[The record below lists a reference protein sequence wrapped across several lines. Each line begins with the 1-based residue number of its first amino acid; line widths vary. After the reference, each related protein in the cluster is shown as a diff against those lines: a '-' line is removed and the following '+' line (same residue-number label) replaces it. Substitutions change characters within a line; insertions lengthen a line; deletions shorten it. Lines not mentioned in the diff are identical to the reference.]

1 LPLPRLRSRLDLVEF
16 CRKLTPE
23 TLKALTYRAAPSCAY
38 VLVAEAKDL
47 YWWHPLVSGDPETV
61 HAAGVAG
68 DLEVP
73 PDDFPNYV
81 VGWPVKLSKWAMDR
95 GQPDKASNASSG
107 KSAAEDR
114 TNSTLDHRAVRAIVA
129 GIMLAMFLSA
139 LEQTI
144 VAPAL
149 AAIGRSLGGIDDL
162 SWVVTAYLLSV
173 TATTP
178 LFGKLSDIYGRRLVL
193 LWAIG
198 IFICGSIAC
207 ALAPTIWFLIFARG
221 LQGIGGGGLL
231 PIAQTIIADL
241 LSPRE
246 RPIVQGRTSVMFMSA
261 SILGPVLG
269 GLLTDH
275 LHWSLIFWI
284 NLPLGAVALV
294 MTERALR
301 RLPRNDRPHRLDVIG
316 GALMVGAALALMLAL
331 AWGGTHYSWNS
342 WRIVALLAGSA
353 ALWVL
358 FAVRLLTAREPF
370 IPVAILLGRVTSA
383 ITCAAF
389 FGVGTIIG
397 ITIFTPL
404 YCQAVLGLTA
414 SSSGLALI
422 AFMGGT
428 VAGSLITARLM
439 VRLTHYLRVPIVG
452 LLLAIAALLVLAH
465 DTAAHSVMIVA
476 LLLFLLGCGL
486 GPMYPMST
494 ILMQNAV
501 KPHQLGTATGA
512 LNFFRTLGGAII
524 VAIFGAIVLGGG
536 NGWKA
541 VSLEGLA
548 TAHGNLAPA
557 FHWVFIAAAVCLA
570 ITLVCLLA
578 VEERPLHGPAHRAEE
593 ATIEAAQATP

>member
-1 LPLPRLRSRLDLVEF
+1 MTTQATPKRIVVDAAAAELTHRPHPAAAAVVARPQVHEQGALPLD
-16 CRKLTPE
+16 
-23 TLKALTYRAAPSCAY
+23 
-38 VLVAEAKDL
+38 
-47 YWWHPLVSGDPETV
+47 
-61 HAAGVAG
+61 HA
-68 DLEVP
+68 
-73 PDDFPNYV
+73 
-81 VGWPVKLSKWAMDR
+81 
-95 GQPDKASNASSG
+95 
-107 KSAAEDR
+107 
-114 TNSTLDHRAVRAIVA
+114 TVRAIVA

-149 AAIGRSLGGIDDL
+149 ASIGRSLGGIDEL

-178 LFGKLSDIYGRRLVL
+178 LFGKLSDIYGRRLIL

-198 IFICGSIAC
+198 IFIAGSIAC
-207 ALAPTIWFLIFARG
+207 ALAPTIWILILARG

-246 RPIVQGRTSVMFMSA
+246 RPIVQGRTSIMFMSA

-301 RLPRNDRPHRLDVIG
+301 RLPRNERPHQLDVIG
-316 GALMVGAALALMLAL
+316 AALMVGAALLLMLAL
-331 AWGGTHYSWNS
+331 AWGGTHYPWSSWP
-342 WRIVALLAGSA
+342 IIALLAGSA
-353 ALWVL
+353 AFWVL
-358 FAVRLLTAREPF
+358 FALRLLTAREPF
-370 IPVAILLGRVTSA
+370 IPLAILRGRVTST

-397 ITIFTPL
+397 ITIYTPL

-428 VAGSLITARLM
+428 VVGSLIAARLM
-439 VRLTHYLRVPIVG
+439 VQLTHYMRVPIVG
-452 LLLAIAALLVLAH
+452 LFLAIAVLLVLAR
-465 DTAAHSVMIVA
+465 DPAGHSIGSVV
-476 LLLFLLGCGL
+476 LFLFLLGCGV

-501 KPHQLGTATGA
+501 KPHQLGTATGT

-524 VAIFGAIVLGGG
+524 VAIFGTIVLGGG
-536 NGWKA
+536 TDGSKI
-541 VSLEGLA
+541 VSLESLA
-548 TAHGNLAPA
+548 AAHGDLAPA
-557 FHWVFIAAAVCLA
+557 FHWVFIAAAICLA
-570 ITLVCLLA
+570 ICLACLIA
-578 VEERPLHGPAHRAEE
+578 VEERPLHGPTRVAEKP
-593 ATIEAAQATP
+593 AQ